1 MTNVLISAAGLC
13 GATIIGAILG
23 FFVKELPHKWN
34 DAVLGYC
41 AGIMLAASTLGLI
54 VPAFEQTSLWW
65 LVVIGVMA
73 GALFLNVLDLVTPH
87 LHHITGLDHK
97 WNDAVLGY
105 CAGIMLAAS
114 TLGLIVPA
122 FEQTSLWWLV
132 VIGVMAGALF
142 LNVLDLV
149 TPHLH
154 HITGLDPEEHR
165 NNARLSHVMLFVMA
179 IALHKLPE
187 GMAAGVS
194 VCSAEG
200 ATEWGVSFGIAL
212 QNIPEGMVIIAPLM
226 MAGVSAPRTFFISI
240 FIALLEVVGILLG
253 FGLGSASSTFLPVML
268 GFAGG
273 AMLYVTSDEM
283 IPETHAHGFQKQAT
297 YALLLGFITF
307 VLMEKCV

>member
-73 GALFLNVLDLVTPH
+73 GAL
-87 LHHITGLDHK
+87 
-97 WNDAVLGY
+97 
-105 CAGIMLAAS
+105 
-114 TLGLIVPA
+114 
-122 FEQTSLWWLV
+122 
-132 VIGVMAGALF
+132 
-142 LNVLDLV
+142 
-149 TPHLH
+149 
-154 HITGLDPEEHR
+154 
-165 NNARLSHVMLFVMA
+165 
-179 IALHKLPE
+179 HKLPE

-226 MAGVSAPRTFFISI
+226 MAGVTAVRTFFISI

-307 VLMEKCV
+307 VLMEKYV